1 MDELAERRT
10 MNALSKAA
18 EALRDGWTTP
28 VIAAR
33 EVLFD
38 HLKAQINAHKK
49 AIDELEM
56 LQDMLLIIQ
65 APEDSLDLIDKHWP
79 EKND

>member
-1 MDELAERRT
+1 MSPPDQGSDSL
-10 MNALSKAA
+10 KAA
-18 EALRDGWTTP
+18 EAIRDGWTTP
-28 VIAAR
+28 EIAAH

-38 HLKAQINAHKK
+38 HLKAQIGAHKK
-49 AIDELEM
+49 AIAELEA

-65 APEDSLDLIDKHWP
+65 APEDSLDLIEKYWP